1 MSFVLVQISEH
12 QFKNLP
18 TKHVLWA
25 YNKKPMKFSP
35 FSKFNFNNVSH
46 DSWKSYNS
54 DGIENNLNNI
64 GGKLA
69 NSNDKT

>member
-1 MSFVLVQISEH
+1 
-12 QFKNLP
+12 
-18 TKHVLWA
+18 
-25 YNKKPMKFSP
+25 MKFSP